1 MSGRYVTVETEVWVD
16 DSDVKM
22 YLEDFS
28 DDELIRELK
37 SRSIEGVKSP
47 QNMEDTVHQ
56 MYVARTMDNTGEFD
70 RLLVELFDGVLGKRP

>member
-1 MSGRYVTVETEVWVD
+1 MSGRYITTEVWLD
-16 DSDVKM
+16 DSDVEM

-47 QNMEDTVHQ
+47 QSMEDTVHQ
-56 MYVARTMDNTGEFD
+56 MYVARTMDNTVEFD
-70 RLLVELFDGVLGKRP
+70 RLLVELFDGVLGRWL

>member
-16 DSDVKM
+16 DLDMEM

-28 DDELIRELK
+28 DDELIKELE

-47 QNMEDTVHQ
+47 QRIGDIVHQ
-56 MYVARTMDNTGEFD
+56 MYVARTTDNTGEFD
-70 RLLVELFDGVLGKRP
+70 RLLVELFEGVLGKRP